1 MWGLGFCFVCLRGWR
16 WKTLTGFGSLS
27 LDNAGLKASRERGD
41 GASPPPRP
49 GSMVGHTGPSSV
61 IGSNKVG
68 CAVRRRRMQE
78 GESPGS
84 IPHAGVRGIQFAAC
98 IQEPGVA
105 VSPVLFDE
113 ADGEPRGPRLRA
125 APFRSMGRV
134 APLGDFFSTVQGV
147 FHRLGSQG
155 RATGT

>member
-1 MWGLGFCFVCLRGWR
+1 MFWRGRR
-16 WKTLTGFGSLS
+16 WKTLAGFGSLF
-27 LDNAGLKASRERGD
+27 LDNAGLKASREHRD
-41 GASPPPRP
+41 GAPPPPRP

-68 CAVRRRRMQE
+68 CAAGMQK

-84 IPHAGVRGIQFAAC
+84 VPLAGVRGIQFAAC

-105 VSPVLFDE
+105 DSPVLFDE
-113 ADGEPRGPRLRA
+113 ADGEPRGPQLRA
-125 APFRSMGRV
+125 APFRSIGRV

-147 FHRLGSQG
+147 FHRLVV
-155 RATGT
+155 REGTRDPVG